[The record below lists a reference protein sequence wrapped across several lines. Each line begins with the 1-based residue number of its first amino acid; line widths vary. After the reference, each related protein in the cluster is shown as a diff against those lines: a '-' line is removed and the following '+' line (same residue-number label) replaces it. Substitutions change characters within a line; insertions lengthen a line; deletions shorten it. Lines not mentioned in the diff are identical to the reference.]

1 VSFKTV
7 IHAKLDVP
15 LKPKLTY
22 SDAGLTPQQLA
33 EVQHERRERK
43 VTDFTSIV
51 CSEWQCKTNYC
62 GIIRFVLE
70 GKFNA

>member
-1 VSFKTV
+1 MSFKIV
-7 IHAKLDVP
+7 NHAKLDVS

-22 SDAGLTPQQLA
+22 SDAGLTPQQLT

-43 VTDFTSIV
+43 VMDCTSIV
-51 CSEWQCKTNYC
+51 RSEWQFKNTYC

-70 GKFNA
+70 GKFDA